1 MGNLRAVRS
10 RESRVSRNMDDGRV
24 SGVLGRAGGYG
35 DNVFEKPGESDLSR
49 ESSWVF
55 QWL

>member
-1 MGNLRAVRS
+1 MGNLCAVRS

-35 DNVFEKPGESDLSR
+35 DNVFEKPGESDLSG

-55 QWL
+55 